1 MWYNVSELFQ
11 ILNCKLFVNRTK
23 GNRMKHRRISL
34 TDVDGYVRDKFFD
47 LTDSYDTPS
56 RSLDLHRVMF
66 EQTTAK
72 QKRYLLMYYKD
83 NMTMDEIAD
92 RCGVAKSTVSRT
104 IARGRDRIIKGL
116 RDSDLRRL
124 LEKL

>member
-1 MWYNVSELFQ
+1 
-11 ILNCKLFVNRTK
+11 
-23 GNRMKHRRISL
+23 MKHRRISL

>member
-1 MWYNVSELFQ
+1 M
-11 ILNCKLFVNRTK
+11 
-23 GNRMKHRRISL
+23 

>member
-1 MWYNVSELFQ
+1 M
-11 ILNCKLFVNRTK
+11 
-23 GNRMKHRRISL
+23 

-47 LTDSYDTPS
+47 LTGSDDTPS

-66 EQTTAK
+66 EQTIAK

>member
-47 LTDSYDTPS
+47 LTDSDDTPS

>member
-1 MWYNVSELFQ
+1 
-11 ILNCKLFVNRTK
+11 
-23 GNRMKHRRISL
+23 
-34 TDVDGYVRDKFFD
+34 
-47 LTDSYDTPS
+47 
-56 RSLDLHRVMF
+56 MF

>member
-1 MWYNVSELFQ
+1 
-11 ILNCKLFVNRTK
+11 
-23 GNRMKHRRISL
+23 MKHRRISL

-47 LTDSYDTPS
+47 LTDGGDTPS

>member
-1 MWYNVSELFQ
+1 
-11 ILNCKLFVNRTK
+11 
-23 GNRMKHRRISL
+23 MKHRRISL
-34 TDVDGYVRDKFFD
+34 TDVDGYVRDKFFG
-47 LTDSYDTPS
+47 LTDSSDTPS

>member
-1 MWYNVSELFQ
+1 
-11 ILNCKLFVNRTK
+11 
-23 GNRMKHRRISL
+23 MKHRRISL

-47 LTDSYDTPS
+47 LTDNDDEPS
-56 RSLDLHRVMF
+56 RAFDLHRVMF